1 LQEFIALLCRMKKT
15 KIHQENGK
23 VKYVYDYPEN
33 RAIAAHLTT
42 EDKIFIAMRTG
53 YTTSYIRYWCVG
65 KRKNE
70 NIRDLAKY
78 VASINQSKQRK
89 LNSKLEPTN

>member
-1 LQEFIALLCRMKKT
+1 MKKT

-42 EDKIFIAMRTG
+42 DDKIFIAMRTG

-70 NIRDLAKY
+70 KIRDLAKY
-78 VASINQSKQRK
+78 VSSINQGKLRK
-89 LNSKLEPTN
+89 LNSKVNQVN